1 MTPPPS
7 TTQERIRRA
16 VDLIGAERPDD
27 YVIAP
32 SEHAERY
39 RGSAPELADV
49 LRRSEIQVSA
59 ERFEELDAKA
69 LEAQSRF
76 TKLSNRARNAV
87 FWAGISAA
95 ALLATGAFSPL
106 LSEPA
111 TKALLLISMAA
122 GAVASAL
129 AAAWI
134 RSIRTGSLLERWM
147 TRRAEAETD
156 RLRFFELVTRAEGVG
171 EPLLL
176 LEYFRR
182 YQLDVQRTYY
192 RDRGAAH
199 RLEADR
205 KLSRSGTAVAL
216 GGGASAL
223 AGVLA
228 ASLAPY
234 WSGLAALGLVGQAL
248 ASRLENEEAT
258 AQSRRNAERYE
269 RTRVTLDKLF
279 AELDRVRQALA
290 AGNREVLSAY
300 VESVHQQLS
309 LEHRQWLD
317 EISAAGEAAARLEKL
332 LEEYSET
339 KSSAT

>member
-1 MTPPPS
+1 MTPSPN
-7 TTQERIRRA
+7 TAQQRIRRA
-16 VDLIGAERPDD
+16 IDVIGSERPDD
-27 YVIAP
+27 YIIAP

-39 RGSAPELADV
+39 RETAPDLADV

-59 ERFEELDAKA
+59 ERFEELDARA
-69 LEAQSRF
+69 LEAQTRF
-76 TKLSNRARNAV
+76 TSLSNRARSAV

-95 ALLATGAFSPL
+95 VLLATGAFSPL
-106 LSEPA
+106 LTELVTRA
-111 TKALLLISMAA
+111 FLLVSMAA
-122 GAVASAL
+122 GALASAL

-134 RSIRTGSLLERWM
+134 RAIRTGALLERWM
-147 TRRAEAETD
+147 TRRAEAETE
-156 RLRFFELVTRAEGVG
+156 RLRFFELVTRAEGVS
-171 EPLLL
+171 EPLLQ

-192 RDRGAAH
+192 RKRGADH
-199 RLEADR
+199 RAEGDR
-205 KLSRSGTAVAL
+205 KLSRSGTAMAL

-228 ASLAPY
+228 ASLEPY
-234 WSGLAALGLVGQAL
+234 WAGLAAFGLAGQAV
-248 ASRLENEEAT
+248 AARLENEEAT
-258 AQSRRNAERYE
+258 SQSRRNAERYE
-269 RTRVTLDKLF
+269 RTSLALDRLF
-279 AELDRVRQALA
+279 GELDRMRHAMA